1 MVSSVIES
9 TSWQRILTD
18 LVTLRNGWQVVR
30 VTAERPCEVCRKP
43 DWCGHVV
50 GGGSLCQR
58 VESLRRVGDAGWFHL
73 DASGAV
79 PATVDVRE
87 VAPDYGGM
95 LKAHRR
101 YRQAIKPIHVENLVR
116 ETGVDAAAYR
126 SLGVGWDGRAY
137 TFPMRDGDYRII
149 GLRKR
154 TLDGAKWAEPGS
166 RSGLFIS
173 ENDPIGSILLPEG
186 PTDTAVLSELGF
198 SVWGRPD
205 SAAGSQMAVHRLTK
219 MAVGRHPIAEVV
231 VVGDDDPA
239 GRLGARNYAKRIK
252 TAAPIGVRVWCPP
265 SGLDVRELV
274 DAGATRPI
282 IEAMIA
288 SSEIVYAVL

>member
-1 MVSSVIES
+1 
-9 TSWQRILTD
+9 LTD

-173 ENDPIGSILLPEG
+173 ENDPIGSILLPEEA
-186 PTDTAVLSELGF
+186 D
-198 SVWGRPD
+198 RY
-205 SAAGSQMAVHRLTK
+205 
-219 MAVGRHPIAEVV
+219 
-231 VVGDDDPA
+231 
-239 GRLGARNYAKRIK
+239 GRLV
-252 TAAPIGVRVWCPP
+252 GV
-265 SGLDVRELV
+265 GLLGV
-274 DAGATRPI
+274 GATRLGCGQSDGRPPTY
-282 IEAMIA
+282 EDGGRSTPHSG
-288 SSEIVYAVL
+288 SSRRGGRRPSGAIRGSELREKNQDRRPHRRAGLVPTEWA